1 MSGPLPKQQKSRSP
15 KGEPTEDVISKEDA
29 VKLAKAVDYEKV
41 ATTDF
46 GSWIE
51 PDDTTDQNGDGSS
64 EEGDEDDGID
74 S

>member
-1 MSGPLPKQQKSRSP
+1 MSGPKPKQQKSRSP
-15 KGEPTEDVISKEDA
+15 KGKDLDVLTKEEA
-29 VKLAKAVDYEKV
+29 IETAKAVDYEKV

-64 EEGDEDDGID
+64 DYEEGEA
-74 S
+74 